1 MRQII
6 IAGNWKMNTT
16 LSEACTLVQGMK
28 DALDQIS
35 GIQKIVCPP
44 FISLAPVK
52 TILNGSSIQLGA
64 QNLFYEEKGAY
75 TGEISPLMLQDI
87 CQYVIVGHS
96 ERRAYFGE
104 TGQVVN
110 RKIKAALQAGIMP
123 IVCVGEKL
131 EENEN
136 GQTRQILETQ
146 LKEALA
152 GINPS
157 SIIIAY
163 EPIWAIGTGKAATA
177 AEANNT
183 ISYIRK
189 VLGDI
194 WGNTASRIT
203 PILYGGS
210 VNEKNTA
217 ELLCQPDIDGALVGG
232 ASLNAESF
240 VSICRQAADV
250 RK

>member
-1 MRQII
+1 
-6 IAGNWKMNTT
+6 
-16 LSEACTLVQGMK
+16 MK
-28 DALDQIS
+28 DELDQIS

-52 TILNGSSIQLGA
+52 TILDGSSIQLGA

-87 CQYVIVGHS
+87 CPYVIIGHS

-110 RKIKAALQAGIMP
+110 RKINAALQAGIMP

-152 GINPS
+152 EISPC

-194 WGNTASRIT
+194 WGNTASQAT

-232 ASLNAESF
+232 ASLKAESF

>member
-1 MRQII
+1 
-6 IAGNWKMNTT
+6 MNTT